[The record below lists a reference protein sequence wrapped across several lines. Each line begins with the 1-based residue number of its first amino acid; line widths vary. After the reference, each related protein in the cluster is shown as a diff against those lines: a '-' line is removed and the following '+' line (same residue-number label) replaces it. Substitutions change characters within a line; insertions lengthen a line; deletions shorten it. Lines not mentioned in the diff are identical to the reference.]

1 MKNFNKEIKSWI
13 FYDFGNSAYAT
24 TVIAAFFPL
33 FYASYWSNGLESLQ
47 ATQYLAFALTI
58 INLVILISAPIIGA
72 ITDYKRLTKILF
84 VIFTLLSI
92 IAVASFYFI
101 PMGKWLMALIL
112 YGISFFS
119 FASAIVLYDK
129 MLVYIASEDQL
140 TKVSSYGY
148 SLGYLGGGLLFAL
161 NAFMVLQPETFGLS
175 NDFFSS
181 IHSFNH
187 GSNLSSG
194 KNQCFV
200 SFKTGLFPLKADF
213 GFIKSVGLNDV
224 PHFSH

>member
-1 MKNFNKEIKSWI
+1 MRDFNKEIKSWI

-84 VIFTLLSI
+84 IIFTLLSI
-92 IAVASFYFI
+92 TSVASFYFI

-119 FASAIVLYDK
+119 FASAVVLYDK
-129 MLVYIASEDQL
+129 MLVYVASEDQL
-140 TKVSSYGY
+140 TRVSSYGY
-148 SLGYLGGGLLFAL
+148 SLGYLG
-161 NAFMVLQPETFGLS
+161 LS
-175 NDFFSS
+175 L
-181 IHSFNH
+181 IH
-187 GSNLSSG
+187 
-194 KNQCFV
+194 
-200 SFKTGLFPLKADF
+200 
-213 GFIKSVGLNDV
+213 I
-224 PHFSH
+224 